1 MALPIDAASIY
12 AGLTPPNEIVV
23 VVHLASFATSSASNC
38 EKRLVVVGSPRVGK
52 WKLLDDESSPH
63 RISVGLSSQPFSVAC
78 YDIFYDRIPFSS
90 ILDLIK
96 ICTMEVLLIDVPK
109 MKVELSPD
117 KMILKIKDVMI
128 ISDQLDLV
136 KQAYIYVQKMSQHL
150 FPFHVKLCLEISV
163 ELRPIYQNLTISC
176 YLVPQLSSLN

>member
-109 MKVELSPD
+109 MK
-117 KMILKIKDVMI
+117 DVMI